1 LEIELNKSYK
11 YKELCEV
18 LSIEQKKNTNSKNS
32 QLKELECFYN
42 IHKDKSKY
50 TISEVYTTPLQKLD
64 KRVSNT
70 RGDKIEYIKIIEL
83 LILDLLVQETNNGNI
98 FLSRNKL
105 LLSLAMINEN
115 FAYCKERIP
124 KLSQY
129 TDIQKQTVEEWYVST
144 GNMLKRNLEKALDNL
159 RSQALVIWSSELTV
173 CDLVPIGIN
182 ESDQK
187 LVIHKEVS
195 EDEYGEKLV
204 EYKLNNTITYNHREA
219 TREEK
224 KFILRTERETMESM
238 GFSNKQEVIR
248 GSMWSEF
255 KDKIDNLILD
265 ELKIGYYYNS
275 YKIICN
281 EDHIIKQRN
290 KLLGQL
296 SKEERDMHLQILN
309 DDIVKRL
316 HSNIEKKQNR
326 AKKKDDEWSFG
337 DHSDKNVTRR
347 IQDVYINDNDKL
359 VTSLINKDATN
370 IKKGVRNIKLM

>member
-1 LEIELNKSYK
+1 M
-11 YKELCEV
+11 LC
-18 LSIEQKKNTNSKNS
+18 IEQKKNTNSKNS
-32 QLKELECFYN
+32 QLKELECLLN
-42 IHKDKSKY
+42 INKNKSKY
-50 TISEVYTTPLQKLD
+50 TITEIYLTPLEKQDGRAHNSSGNK
-64 KRVSNT
+64 T
-70 RGDKIEYIKIIEL
+70 EYIKTIEL

-129 TDIQKQTVEEWYVST
+129 TDIQKQTVEEWYLST

-159 RSQALVIWSSELTV
+159 RSQALVMWSSELTV

-182 ESDQK
+182 EENQNLIINK
-187 LVIHKEVS
+187 QVIK
-195 EDEYGEKLV
+195 DEYGEELV
-204 EYKLNNTITYNHREA
+204 EYKLSNTIKYNHREA
-219 TREEK
+219 TRDEK

-238 GFSNKQEVIR
+238 GFTNKQEVIR
-248 GSMWSEF
+248 NSMWSEF
-255 KDKIDNLILD
+255 KNIIDDIILD

-275 YKIICN
+275 YKVICN

-296 SKEERDMHLQILN
+296 SKEEREMHCQILN

-316 HSNIEKKQNR
+316 HSNVEKKQNR
-326 AKKKDDEWSFG
+326 AKKKDDEWEFEE
-337 DHSDKNVTRR
+337 HSDRNITRR
-347 IQDVYINDNDKL
+347 IQDTYISDSDKL
-359 VTSLINKDATN
+359 VDSLINKDA
-370 IKKGVRNIKLM
+370 ISIRKDVRKIKLT